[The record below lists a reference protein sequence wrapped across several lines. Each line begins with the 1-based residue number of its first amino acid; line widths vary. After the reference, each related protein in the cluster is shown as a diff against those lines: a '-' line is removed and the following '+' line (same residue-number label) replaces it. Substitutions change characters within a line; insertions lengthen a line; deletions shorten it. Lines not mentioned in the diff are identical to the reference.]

1 MGHMAD
7 LPTHLQRGLKG
18 RDLIV
23 FDGECVLCSGFFKTM
38 VRLDR
43 EERFSFATAQS
54 PLGTALYEALDLSTT
69 DYETNLVIV
78 DGVIHERLDAFA
90 AAMAALGWP
99 WRGLAFVRFIPEPLR
114 SFLYHRLARNRY
126 AIFGRYDTCM
136 IPDPALA
143 ARFIDR
149 VEQAA

>member
-1 MGHMAD
+1 MSHVAE
-7 LPTHLQRGLKG
+7 LPVELQETLGT

-23 FDGECVLCSGFFKTM
+23 FDGECVLCSGFFRTM
-38 VRLDR
+38 VRLDSA
-43 EERFSFATAQS
+43 ERFSFAAAQS
-54 PLGTALYEALDLSTT
+54 PLGTALYEAMGLPTR

-78 DGVIHERLDAFA
+78 DGVIHQRLDAFA
-90 AAMAALGWP
+90 VAMKAVGWP
-99 WRGLAFVRFIPEPLR
+99 WRAFSVVRFIPEPLR

-136 IPDPALA
+136 MPDQRLA

-149 VEQAA
+149 VVRAA